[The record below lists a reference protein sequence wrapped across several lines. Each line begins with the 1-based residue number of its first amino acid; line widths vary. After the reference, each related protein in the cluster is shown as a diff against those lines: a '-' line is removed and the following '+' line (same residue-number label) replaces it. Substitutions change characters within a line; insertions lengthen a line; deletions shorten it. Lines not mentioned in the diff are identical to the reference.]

1 MTSPQTVTAIRVRYA
16 ETDRMGVAHHAA
28 WLPWLE
34 LARTDLLRAAGHPY
48 RELEDSGVALP
59 VVEVRCRYRAS
70 ARYDDVVRVTCHIER
85 IGSRSVV
92 FAYRLACDDVR
103 LGEATTAHVCV
114 GPDGTPRRLPPDLRD
129 ALEALRERGDATP
142 NDTRADAPG
151 PARDDAE
158 DGTTR

>member
-1 MTSPQTVTAIRVRYA
+1 MTPWSTTEIRVRYA

-48 RELEDSGVALP
+48 RDLEDSGAGLP

-70 ARYDDVVRVTCHIER
+70 AGYDDVVRVHCRVEHV
-85 IGSRSVV
+85 GSRSVG
-92 FAYRLACDDVR
+92 FAYRIERDGML

-114 GPDGTPRRLPPDLRD
+114 DPQGTPRRLPEALRET
-129 ALEALRERGDATP
+129 LEALRAA
-142 NDTRADAPG
+142 ADAQGAPG
-151 PARDDAE
+151 A
-158 DGTTR
+158 